1 LGGSAKFGGQF
12 RKRWCHP
19 IGPEPHHNVTLELS
33 RLNQISSD
41 SSHLA
46 AQPIADHGVSTLCGN
61 DNSHP
66 IVIGWESVNDDV
78 LADVLRATPNNL
90 TEIAWLNNPIVAS
103 EHQRELNRDFAA
115 ALAAASGQ
123 TRAACTSP
131 HTQTETVN
139 LRAAA
144 VVGLVSTLR
153 HEFSSASS
161 RNGQGD

>member
-1 LGGSAKFGGQF
+1 M
-12 RKRWCHP
+12 
-19 IGPEPHHNVTLELS
+19 
-33 RLNQISSD
+33 
-41 SSHLA
+41 
-46 AQPIADHGVSTLCGN
+46 
-61 DNSHP
+61 
-66 IVIGWESVNDDV
+66 IGWELVNDDV

-123 TRAACTSP
+123 DGAACTGP

-153 HEFSSASS
+153 HGFSSASG